1 VAAAALFPSLGLSRE
16 SPVWM
21 LIFNAPPLL
30 LALFFSLREMPRITL
45 PRAPRRVRD
54 DAWRP
59 LPIEPMQL
67 EPLPVDPLPID
78 PTPTPDE
85 PR

>member
-1 VAAAALFPSLGLSRE
+1 
-16 SPVWM
+16 
-21 LIFNAPPLL
+21 
-30 LALFFSLREMPRITL
+30 
-45 PRAPRRVRD
+45 VRD

-78 PTPTPDE
+78 PTSTPDE